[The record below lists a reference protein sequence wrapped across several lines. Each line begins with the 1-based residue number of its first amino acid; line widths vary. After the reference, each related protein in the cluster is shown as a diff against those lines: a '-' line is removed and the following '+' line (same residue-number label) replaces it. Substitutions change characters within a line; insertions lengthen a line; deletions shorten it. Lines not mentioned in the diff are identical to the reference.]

1 MLSHPSV
8 LVIESALAS
17 TMEQKN
23 FGVSTNNIPISDRKE
38 YNIQLIK
45 SVNRFVNRVR
55 WKVFFLFN
63 PEAKGKEKNTFGL
76 KSQKKAPKNDFD
88 CLHLPLAQ
96 RKRQIIKMMRPLGST
111 YHLRLLAPQIR
122 PDEEITSFERCV

>member
-8 LVIESALAS
+8 PVIESALAS

-63 PEAKGKEKNTFGL
+63 P
-76 KSQKKAPKNDFD
+76 D
-88 CLHLPLAQ
+88 CVVTQPNA
-96 RKRQIIKMMRPLGST
+96 
-111 YHLRLLAPQIR
+111 
-122 PDEEITSFERCV
+122 

>member
-8 LVIESALAS
+8 PVIESALAS

-23 FGVSTNNIPISDRKE
+23 FGVSTNNIPISDKKE

-55 WKVFFLFN
+55 WKVFFIN
-63 PEAKGKEKNTFGL
+63 N
-76 KSQKKAPKNDFD
+76 
-88 CLHLPLAQ
+88 C
-96 RKRQIIKMMRPLGST
+96 
-111 YHLRLLAPQIR
+111 
-122 PDEEITSFERCV
+122 